1 MASFDIASEVDLQEV
16 DNAVNQTSK
25 EVESRFDFRGGKSS
39 VELDKAEKLIKI
51 VADDELK
58 LRSIHQLLEQK
69 FVKRGI
75 DLRWLDYGK
84 EETGGG
90 NLIKQKVTLKNG
102 VGKEDAKKIT
112 KVIKDSG
119 LKVQAAI
126 QDDQVRVTAK
136 KIDDL
141 QGVIQLL
148 RGNSEIGIPLQ
159 FLNMRS

>member
-16 DNAVNQTSK
+16 DNAVNQTVK

-39 VELDKAEKLIKI
+39 VDLDKVKKVIKI

-58 LRSIHQLLEQK
+58 LRSIHQLIEQK
-69 FVKRGI
+69 FVKRGL

-84 EETGGG
+84 EDSAGG
-90 NLIKQKVTLKNG
+90 NLIKQEITLKNG
-102 VGKEDAKKIT
+102 VGKDEAKKIT
-112 KVIKDSG
+112 KAIKDSG
-119 LKVQAAI
+119 IKVTAAI
-126 QDDQVRVTAK
+126 QDDQVRVTGK

-141 QGVIQLL
+141 QAVIQLL